1 MDLILVLTYTAIC
14 VAIFKIFKIPL
25 NKWTVPTAVLGG
37 IVLIGTLIM
46 LMNYNHPYSEVTR
59 EYFVSTPVVSAVRG
73 KVISVNVEPNT
84 QIEKGHLLFS
94 IDPVPF
100 QNKVDSLTAQLVS
113 ATLDYERAVELKNR
127 KIGKQR
133 DVDITK
139 ATMDDLT
146 AKLGDAQY
154 DLDRTE
160 VRAFSNGY
168 VTQMLVYPGLYVV
181 PMPLRPA
188 MIFVQESSFTYIGW
202 FRQNSAMRLK
212 VGFEAEIAFDALP
225 GKVFSGEVVNV
236 LPVIAQG
243 EVQASGT
250 MLSIGLTGRLP
261 GRIPVEIKITDPR
274 FASLSEHLP
283 GGSYGQSAIYSD
295 SFEHVSIMRK
305 VILRMSSWMSYFFP
319 FH

>member
-59 EYFVSTPVVSAVRG
+59 EYFVSTPVVPAVRG

-84 QIEKGHLLFS
+84 PIKKGHLLFT
-94 IDPVPF
+94 IDPFPF

-113 ATLDYERAVELKNR
+113 ATLDYERAVELRKR

-139 ATMDDLT
+139 AAKDDLT

-160 VRAFSNGY
+160 VRAASDGY
-168 VTQMLVYPGLYVV
+168 VTHMLVYPGLYVV

-188 MIFVQESSFTYIGW
+188 MVFVQNTSFVYIGW
-202 FRQNSAMRLK
+202 YRQNSSMRLQK
-212 VGFEAEIAFDALP
+212 GFEAEVAFDALP
-225 GKVFSGEVVNV
+225 GKVFTGEVTKV
-236 LPVIAQG
+236 LPVLAEG
-243 EVQASGT
+243 EVQANGS
-250 MLSIGLTGRLP
+250 MLKLGITSRIP
-261 GRIPVEIKITDPR
+261 GRIPVEIRITDPR
-274 FASLSEHLP
+274 FADLIDHVP

-295 SFEHVSIMRK
+295 SFTHVAIMRK
-305 VILRMSSWMSYFFP
+305 IILRMSSWMSYFFP